1 MASPYPDRGRRL
13 DHQERAYQLQL
24 RGGIEGAIKYTVYGA
39 LVCTLGHLTWPWFRR
54 QTWGLKGFLVS
65 SAGVFGLTIGADNY
79 LLRYESHQ
87 RLEENDMRRQARNE
101 LAKEGII
108 ATETEI
114 RKWKARRAEKEMVRD
129 IGEDKV
135 KKST

>member
-1 MASPYPDRGRRL
+1 
-13 DHQERAYQLQL
+13 
-24 RGGIEGAIKYTVYGA
+24 
-39 LVCTLGHLTWPWFRR
+39 
-54 QTWGLKGFLVS
+54 
-65 SAGVFGLTIGADNY
+65 
-79 LLRYESHQ
+79 
-87 RLEENDMRRQARNE
+87 MRRQARNE

-114 RKWKARRAEKEMVRD
+114 RKWKARKAEKEMVRD